1 MSFIEYE
8 TWRIAEGN
16 QKAHHDM
23 IKRWFTFV
31 EEHHPD
37 LFAEWKSARYYRQV
51 DRDGN
56 ASGTYIM
63 LFEFHT
69 LEGHHAYKE
78 RRKDWS
84 GGYEAYKKVDPYELF
99 EPGTVT
105 TEYWEPLEVDLWL
118 DFEM

>member
-1 MSFIEYE
+1 MMSFIEYE

-16 QKAHHDM
+16 AEAHDEM
-23 IKRWFTFV
+23 IRRWFAFV

-51 DRDGN
+51 DRDGHPT
-56 ASGTYIM
+56 SVYIM

-84 GGYEAYKKVDPYELF
+84 GAYAEYKKVDPYELF

-105 TEYWEPLEVDLWL
+105 TEYWEPLEEEIWL
-118 DFEM
+118 EFG